1 MGDRHE
7 RRLRLAGLVFIGG
20 FLLHNAD
27 HGRRGIDAVTDHVV
41 WAGTTVAVIAAV
53 ALTLVF
59 TRHPMAPLVAAAA
72 GLGIAFGVTASH
84 LLPEWSAF
92 SDPLPQGDVDGL
104 TWVAVL
110 SEIAGAL
117 LLAAAGISALRL
129 QRPPA
134 RRRSAAAA
142 G

>member
-1 MGDRHE
+1 MRQDRD
-7 RRLRLAGLVFIGG
+7 RRLRAAGVVFIAG

-41 WAGTTVAVIAAV
+41 WAGTTVAVVAAV
-53 ALTLVF
+53 TLTLVF

-92 SDPLPQGDVDGL
+92 SDPLAQGDADPL
-104 TWVAVL
+104 TWIAVL
-110 SEIAGAL
+110 SEITGAL
-117 LLAAAGISALRL
+117 LLAAAGLGGMRL
-129 QRPPA
+129 GSRV
-134 RRRSAAAA
+134 RSA
-142 G
+142 